1 MLPNINKKRE
11 KKSFSSKLAELPQP
25 SGKKCKKISKTL
37 ACLLETLVFFN
48 KTLKFQAS
56 KQGRYFKM

>member
-1 MLPNINKKRE
+1 MFSKKKKKR
-11 KKSFSSKLAELPQP
+11 KKMSFSFNLAELQQP

-37 ACLLETLVFFN
+37 ACLLETLVFFH